1 MEDAESKFFYLLPME
16 DARISSIFKP
26 WEWNGNMNLDFSISK
41 VFIFILIY
49 VSSERRR
56 QKASTCFDF

>member
-1 MEDAESKFFYLLPME
+1 MRNVNFFIRSPNIE